1 MFAMCPPAVTI
12 AWQMSKLARMSVVT
26 MFEGHAVK
34 FFEGPRDYRA
44 DDGNSLFA
52 GSGGSVARLRVPL
65 GTLRPSAKGRRHM
78 TKIGT
83 AGHAPRSSQPAIA

>member
-1 MFAMCPPAVTI
+1 MLINDRSNSISSRHTD
-12 AWQMSKLARMSVVT
+12 MSVVT

-52 GSGGSVARLRVPL
+52 GSVARLRVPL